1 MAKGWTFAK
10 LIADEM
16 TVTAHCQ
23 NPHCN
28 HRRQLDLKDL
38 AKTIGPDTPAMHDD
52 LAPRLKCMKCGGR
65 QIGLTYTPKITPAGN
80 PYLKGEERALTAL
93 LAFAASRR
101 GLS

>member
-1 MAKGWTFAK
+1 MAKGWTFAT

-23 NPHCN
+23 NSSCN

-38 AKTIGPDTPAMHDD
+38 AATIGPDTPAMHDD

-65 QIGLTYTPKITPAGN
+65 QIGLTYTPAVRPAGN
-80 PYLKGEERALTAL
+80 PYLKAKGR
-93 LAFAASRR
+93 
-101 GLS
+101 